1 MSQMILKNINKRYPN
16 ADHDSVR
23 DFNIEIEQGE
33 LIVLVGPSGCGKST
47 TLRMIAGLEDI
58 TGGDFILDGVNVND
72 MSSKERDIAMVF
84 QSYALYPHMS
94 VEENIGYGLKLRNTD
109 KQEMKAKVEMAAA
122 DLGLTEYLERKP
134 KDLSGGQRQ
143 RVALGRAMVR
153 TPKLYLMD
161 EPLSNLDAKLRT
173 FMRTEISRL
182 HRERGVITIYVTHD
196 QTEAMTMAD
205 RIVVMSMGEVQQIGT
220 PRELYNNPRNV
231 FVATFI
237 GQPQMNIVKGKF
249 DGEHFSCEKF
259 TVAISGSDKKLLTEK
274 GYVGKEIIMGVR
286 QQSIRDEQIYKDTF
300 PDAIFKA
307 TPVNLEYL
315 GDHVSAFFEVE
326 KGNLF
331 SAKLPTSTNAQ
342 IDKEHEFVL
351 EETKLYFFDAET
363 EGSILFDGN
372 KVNAKQY

>member
-1 MSQMILKNINKRYPN
+1 MSQMILKGINKKYEN
-16 ADHDSVR
+16 AEHYSVR

-58 TGGDFILDGVNVND
+58 TEGEFILDNQVVND

-94 VEENIGYGLKLRNTD
+94 VEENIGYGLKLRKTD
-109 KQEMKAKVEMAAA
+109 KDVTKKLVTDVAS

-143 RVALGRAMVR
+143 RVALGRSMVR

-173 FMRTEISRL
+173 VMRTEISRL
-182 HRERGVITIYVTHD
+182 HREKGVITIYVTHD

-220 PRELYNNPRNV
+220 PRELYNNPKNI

-237 GQPQMNIVKGKF
+237 GQPQMNIVNGIF
-249 DGEHFSCEKF
+249 DGENFICDAFKIKVSEGDAK
-259 TVAISGSDKKLLTEK
+259 VLNEK
-274 GYVGKEIIMGVR
+274 GYCGKEIVLGVR
-286 QQSIRDEQIYKDTF
+286 QQNIRDEQIYKDAF
-300 PDAIFKA
+300 PESIFTA

-326 KGNLF
+326 KDNLF
-331 SAKLPTSTNAQ
+331 SAKLSTNTHAV
-342 IDKEHEFVL
+342 IDQEYEFVI
-351 EETKLYFFDAET
+351 EGTKLYFFDKNT
-363 EGSILFDGN
+363 EKSIFFDEE
-372 KVNAKQY
+372 